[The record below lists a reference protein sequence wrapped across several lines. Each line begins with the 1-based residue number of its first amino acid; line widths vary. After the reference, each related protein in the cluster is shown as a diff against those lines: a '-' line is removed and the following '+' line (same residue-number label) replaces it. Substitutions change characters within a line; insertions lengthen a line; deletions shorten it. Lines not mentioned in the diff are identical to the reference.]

1 MIEGLHV
8 PGLST
13 DEKSLLQRLI
23 QLNDWESGPRLS
35 RALGW
40 SQKKL
45 RGVVSSLA
53 GKVGGSTVLEVRRG
67 RGYRLGCVPRAI
79 VAELR
84 CGELFDAAYYSLN
97 ERRAGIVADLLF
109 QTDWISMEKL
119 ARRHHVSKA
128 TIFEE
133 LRHVKRWL
141 ERNEGAN
148 LAVSPSHGVRLEADE
163 LACRHMCCQMLHPSS
178 FPFFERSS
186 CAMMPVECSLSRIM
200 EVLKRASRKPAC
212 RAAGEDLTAMARL
225 LWVSAARD
233 AAGFFLDGAVPLR
246 EAGGLAANEILD
258 EVERTTGC
266 SYSESERHFLS
277 DSLVCLGI
285 VDGVRLHEE
294 DCLAAE
300 TFIGRVADLVGART
314 ASFDGA
320 DGDLARSYI
329 AARHRA
335 ILGAH
340 RANYY
345 DKAIVRRFSASCHVV
360 ECALG
365 GVTGP
370 RPARSDV
377 MDLAVC
383 LERVLGDG
391 QRGAPHV
398 AIVGRQSPALM
409 ANLAHVVRSLVP
421 VREGTVTILRSKENL
436 DAIIETRD
444 FDVVLTTDPV
454 LALERRDIWL
464 VPVIPTPI
472 EEAELADRFALRL
485 RESMRWGELA
495 IEHAEAKGVEALGA
509 LAMSLS
515 ADDVSVHGLGDRI
528 LLVAGEA
535 RGPSR
540 LVDIDVP
547 DMMAVGHRRIRR
559 VLWLCFDRE
568 DLTRVA
574 FLNRAASQAIARC
587 LIHSEPFD

>member
-1 MIEGLHV
+1 
-8 PGLST
+8 
-13 DEKSLLQRLI
+13 
-23 QLNDWESGPRLS
+23 
-35 RALGW
+35 
-40 SQKKL
+40 
-45 RGVVSSLA
+45 
-53 GKVGGSTVLEVRRG
+53 
-67 RGYRLGCVPRAI
+67 
-79 VAELR
+79 
-84 CGELFDAAYYSLN
+84 
-97 ERRAGIVADLLF
+97 
-109 QTDWISMEKL
+109 
-119 ARRHHVSKA
+119 
-128 TIFEE
+128 
-133 LRHVKRWL
+133 
-141 ERNEGAN
+141 
-148 LAVSPSHGVRLEADE
+148 
-163 LACRHMCCQMLHPSS
+163 
-178 FPFFERSS
+178 
-186 CAMMPVECSLSRIM
+186 MMPVECSLSRIM

-335 ILGAH
+335 ILGVH

-398 AIVGRQSPALM
+398 AIV
-409 ANLAHVVRSLVP
+409 
-421 VREGTVTILRSKENL
+421 
-436 DAIIETRD
+436 
-444 FDVVLTTDPV
+444 
-454 LALERRDIWL
+454 
-464 VPVIPTPI
+464 
-472 EEAELADRFALRL
+472 
-485 RESMRWGELA
+485 
-495 IEHAEAKGVEALGA
+495 
-509 LAMSLS
+509 
-515 ADDVSVHGLGDRI
+515 
-528 LLVAGEA
+528 
-535 RGPSR
+535 
-540 LVDIDVP
+540 
-547 DMMAVGHRRIRR
+547 
-559 VLWLCFDRE
+559 
-568 DLTRVA
+568 
-574 FLNRAASQAIARC
+574 
-587 LIHSEPFD
+587 